1 MLWSERCGADWP
13 CDVFVASKC
22 APLVHNLYLGKWKKL
37 NHMKEISDFGS
48 FQLLPS
54 DRKKNIYIFFID
66 TPPGSSVL
74 IKVIPTLENFLTKF
88 KEGSTTVSRKSDL
101 MMSVSQS
108 ESKQYINEDALI
120 SWQKSVK
127 GGLLQVSIIN
137 SHCSQWSR
145 FFFALRNLNKFTETV
160 NLFVEGKISEVVESS
175 SSKSVDILA
184 RCN

>member
-1 MLWSERCGADWP
+1 
-13 CDVFVASKC
+13 
-22 APLVHNLYLGKWKKL
+22 
-37 NHMKEISDFGS
+37 
-48 FQLLPS
+48 
-54 DRKKNIYIFFID
+54 
-66 TPPGSSVL
+66 
-74 IKVIPTLENFLTKF
+74 
-88 KEGSTTVSRKSDL
+88 

>member
-1 MLWSERCGADWP
+1 MNA
-13 CDVFVASKC
+13 
-22 APLVHNLYLGKWKKL
+22 
-37 NHMKEISDFGS
+37 M
-48 FQLLPS
+48 
-54 DRKKNIYIFFID
+54 
-66 TPPGSSVL
+66 
-74 IKVIPTLENFLTKF
+74 

-127 GGLLQVSIIN
+127 VVLLDLTRFWYKMFNMQGGLLQVSIIN

-160 NLFVEGKISEVVESS
+160 QTNFFLS
-175 SSKSVDILA
+175 
-184 RCN
+184 